1 MSNEGDQEAAGCTAP
16 VQGSVLEQE
25 RGGPRT
31 RAGVCVQY
39 CRLSVRVRVA
49 GTVMVRGEG

>member
-49 GTVMVRGEG
+49 GTVTVRGQG